1 MSKKDKNR
9 AEDLKKTLTEE
20 QKRFIELVG
29 KGEININNISS
40 TAGKSKLNIAKQIA
54 EENGLDYVDKRGLFT
69 EKKPYKK
76 VIEFKKKENNIQFT
90 LDQVED
96 ILEDLYF
103 EDIPFDSNMSV
114 EDKLEVFNHMPQL
127 LQGDC
132 IKWGCNDTEV
142 RTEIS
147 KWMLETQLGMTHE
160 EWHDS
165 DKSKQ
170 YFDNGHE
177 DNIEIDFKKF
187 YV

>member
-1 MSKKDKNR
+1 MNKKCG
-9 AEDLKKTLTEE
+9 LTED
-20 QKRFIELVG
+20 QKKIMKEFFDKQV
-29 KGEININNISS
+29 EIQGGTGMSLWLS
-40 TAGKSKLNIAKQIA
+40 
-54 EENGLDYVDKRGLFT
+54 
-69 EKKPYKK
+69 KKPYKEEIIWEEPVLK
-76 VIEFKKKENNIQFT
+76 VKKKENNIQFT

-103 EDIPFDSNMSV
+103 EEIPFDSNMSV

-142 RTEIS
+142 RSEIS
-147 KWMLETQLGMTHE
+147 KWMLETQLGMTQE
-160 EWHDS
+160 EWYNS

-170 YFDNGHE
+170 YFDNGHK
-177 DNIEIDFKKF
+177 DNMEIDFKKF